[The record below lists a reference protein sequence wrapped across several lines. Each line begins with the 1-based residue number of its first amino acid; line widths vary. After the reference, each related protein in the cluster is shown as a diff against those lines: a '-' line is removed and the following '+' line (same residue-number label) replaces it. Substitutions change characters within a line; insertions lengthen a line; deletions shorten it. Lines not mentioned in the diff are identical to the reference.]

1 MLWQFAL
8 FQRFSLVFPITCQE
22 KERLREIRV
31 LRYEE
36 KKDWNVLI
44 GEIKNLNYSLFHR
57 ILKIKNIYILLYIKF
72 FIFNALKDIYFFD
85 AKIN

>member
-1 MLWQFAL
+1 MAICLIPKIFS
-8 FQRFSLVFPITCQE
+8 RFPDNVSRERKIEGNSSFTIRGE
-22 KERLREIRV
+22 ERLE
-31 LRYEE
+31 Y
-36 KKDWNVLI
+36 VLI

-57 ILKIKNIYILLYIKF
+57 ILKIKNICILLYIKF